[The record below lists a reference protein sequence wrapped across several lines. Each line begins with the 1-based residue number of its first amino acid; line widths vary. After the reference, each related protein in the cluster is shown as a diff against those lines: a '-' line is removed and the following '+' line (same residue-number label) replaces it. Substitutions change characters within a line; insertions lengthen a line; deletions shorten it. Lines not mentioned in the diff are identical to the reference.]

1 MNNAPRK
8 SYFMDNFSGEMVG
21 IKKRVYKELL
31 KRCKKNKSNST
42 KYNLFSQLW
51 GNERHKQ
58 KIYMDNEENLYTINW
73 GEYTILTNGE
83 LECINCGFYDS
94 EDMKYHKEDEDTLVC
109 KSCYLDCEIE
119 VFKKQ
124 WKIEQQKKAT
134 LQISNWFLECKYNP
148 KYKYC
153 KDRLNKLYDEEFN

>member
-1 MNNAPRK
+1 
-8 SYFMDNFSGEMVG
+8 MDNFSGEMVG
-21 IKKRVYKELL
+21 VKKSVYKKLL
-31 KRCKKNKSNST
+31 KRCKKNKSYTTTYQLSIQLNYPRT
-42 KYNLFSQLW
+42 KV
-51 GNERHKQ
+51 
-58 KIYMDNEENLYTINW
+58 YMDNEENLYTKNW
-73 GEYTILTNGE
+73 GYFDMLTNGE

-94 EDMKYHKEDEDTLVC
+94 EDMKFHKEDEDTLVC

-124 WKIEQQKKAT
+124 WKIEQEKKAT

-153 KDRLNKLYDEEFN
+153 KDRLNKLYEEEFN